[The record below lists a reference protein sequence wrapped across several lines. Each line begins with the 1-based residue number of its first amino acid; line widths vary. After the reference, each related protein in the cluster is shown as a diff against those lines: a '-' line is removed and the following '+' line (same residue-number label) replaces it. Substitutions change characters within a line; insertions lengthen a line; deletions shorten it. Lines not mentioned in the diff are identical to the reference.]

1 MNGDSFLCLFSF
13 QTKNFFFFLSQ
24 ATPKLKS
31 WRYDVSEQNS
41 AETHSNNLGRAE
53 VNPSRTPRL
62 TPELRHARLLEPPK
76 KTDGIF
82 YRCLCRRCVVTST
95 SKSKHWQSRSTL
107 TVTHEEHFLLSYTAT
122 PAHPLRIPKS
132 FQFIYLFI
140 KSLFDWSIDPYC
152 DVCHLEAQ

>member
-1 MNGDSFLCLFSF
+1 ML
-13 QTKNFFFFLSQ
+13 
-24 ATPKLKS
+24 
-31 WRYDVSEQNS
+31 EQNS

-62 TPELRHARLLEPPK
+62 TPELRHARLLEPPKKKTKK

-140 KSLFDWSIDPYC
+140 KSLFAVVKPNRGDWSIDPYC